1 MIMNDFFNKKVLFA
15 YKLFSFVT
23 ITELQYFFE
32 KNLTISISRIVIS
45 LFEYG
50 RKKNVLFSVLANATE
65 RHKFNNHKMVL

>member
-1 MIMNDFFNKKVLFA
+1 MIMNDSFNKKVLFA

-45 LFEYG
+45 FNEYG
-50 RKKNVLFSVLANATE
+50 RKKKCSI
-65 RHKFNNHKMVL
+65 